1 MPFFSEPPFNRFGRS
16 DSSSNRTNP
25 HHVPKLPQ
33 FGQIKRLAVD
43 TRRDAAHKNA
53 AFRAPFSP
61 HRVDTLRLLL
71 VIGGLVVAAIAIFA
85 VWVFIPKTPATNAAP
100 TIVAQAQET
109 PQVAAPAEN
118 AAENGSDA
126 VEGEGSLRVCN
137 QTLNP
142 VSIALGYRAPNGW
155 QSEGWWVAQAN
166 ECKTV
171 YNGKL
176 DARYYYIYAAD
187 DIGGGSWDGANYMCT
202 RDETFTIFG
211 VEDCLAR
218 GYERT
223 GFFEIDTQNRSN
235 WMLQLTDGEVLGAE
249 PVDGTDDIP
258 IEGTPGAGDAQPAM
272 DEPTGTEG
280 DTVQ

>member
-1 MPFFSEPPFNRFGRS
+1 
-16 DSSSNRTNP
+16 
-25 HHVPKLPQ
+25 
-33 FGQIKRLAVD
+33 
-43 TRRDAAHKNA
+43 
-53 AFRAPFSP
+53 
-61 HRVDTLRLLL
+61 LRLLL
-71 VIGGLVVAAIAIFA
+71 VIGGFVVAAIAIVA
-85 VWVFIPKTPATNAAP
+85 VWVFIPKTPLPAAASGP
-100 TIVAQAQET
+100 AIVAQVQDN
-109 PQVAAPAEN
+109 APAEAPAPN

-126 VEGEGSLRVCN
+126 AGEGSLRVCN
-137 QTLNP
+137 QTPNP

-249 PVDGTDDIP
+249 PVNGTDDIAP
-258 IEGTPGAGDAQPAM
+258 SEGGAGVDDSQPAI
-272 DEPTGTEG
+272 DEPAGTEG
-280 DTVQ
+280 DTAE